1 MQEGILEL
9 LQLLLGW
16 LVLGGILLWMYWLG
30 VEAGRA
36 AARREA
42 EADDGP
48 EYWQELDLVMEHEHG
63 GETDELECGVQ
74 EDEQKAE

>member
-1 MQEGILEL
+1 
-9 LQLLLGW
+9 
-16 LVLGGILLWMYWLG
+16 MYWLG

-48 EYWQELDLVMEHEHG
+48 EYWQELDFVMEHEHG

>member
-1 MQEGILEL
+1 MMQVMTA
-9 LQLLLGW
+9 LGQC
-16 LVLGGILLWMYWLG
+16 LAAGGILLWMYWLG